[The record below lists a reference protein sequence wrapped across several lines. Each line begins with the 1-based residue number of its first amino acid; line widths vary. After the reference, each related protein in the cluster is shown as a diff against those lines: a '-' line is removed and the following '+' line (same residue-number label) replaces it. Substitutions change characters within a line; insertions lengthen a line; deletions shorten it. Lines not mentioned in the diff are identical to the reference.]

1 MIDMVRR
8 HEIQVLRRA
17 GHTLAETAELVGVSQ
32 SVVRR
37 VEAEAPVGNFDTA
50 AERTRRS
57 IGRPSKVEPF
67 WPFLV
72 AELAKDADLM
82 SLELVRRAHVQ
93 GYAGGKSALYALL
106 QELRPRRPRPIVHFG
121 GRPGEFFQ
129 HDFGP
134 VEVRFLDG

>member
-1 MIDMVRR
+1 
-8 HEIQVLRRA
+8 
-17 GHTLAETAELVGVSQ
+17 
-32 SVVRR
+32 
-37 VEAEAPVGNFDTA
+37 
-50 AERTRRS
+50 
-57 IGRPSKVEPF
+57 
-67 WPFLV
+67 
-72 AELAKDADLM
+72 M

-134 VEVRFLDG
+134 VEVRFLDGSEQRVHFLASRLKYSRWVQVSLVEDERVESPCAAGCHTPACSANLKSWVGRNGQSRRNGAYLSCAP